1 MTNASWTAAELHA
14 ELADFYRK
22 YRGVTAPETTYSL
35 SLWQA
40 IEVAEAY
47 EEVEAA

>member
-1 MTNASWTAAELHA
+1 MGTTWTATELHE

-22 YRGVTAPETTYSL
+22 YRGVTAPETGYSL
-35 SLWQA
+35 SLWSA

-47 EEVEAA
+47 EEEDVA